1 MFTPNLEPTQF
12 VLGDGINAI
21 LMGQWKFLVAG
32 TGPSEYTELRELIL
46 KS

>member
-1 MFTPNLEPTQF
+1 VFTPNLEPTQF
-12 VLGDGINAI
+12 VLGDAINAI

-32 TGPSEYTELRELIL
+32 TRPNIRELQEVIL